1 MGNILDY
8 VSWRGDLPF
17 TQYGPN
23 EVDALIFSALS
34 YIPFRGKVLDS
45 PEQSVD
51 LREAAEE
58 FFASPEPIGYVRPEF
73 DLALLRSAAQSR
85 RFGGVKLTGYRE
97 VLNKERDT
105 QFAAVTFQ
113 LDDGSLYVSFRGTD
127 NTLVGW
133 KEDFSMCFRQEIPS
147 QKLAKQ
153 YLQEILMTHKGPVR
167 VSGHSKGGNVAV
179 YAVSQLPPVLRE
191 RIIRVYNQDGP
202 GFPEDFLENPG
213 YRSILPILVTQ
224 VPQGSVIGMILH
236 HLEPM
241 NVIKSSGSGIM
252 QHDAFTWEV
261 LGTELLREE
270 KLSENAV
277 FLQLTIET
285 WLKDTDVDT
294 RVRMVN
300 MLFELL
306 TTGDAEVTGDL
317 FLPKNLV
324 AYISRLRTSEIL
336 RKYLAEDLSSLFRA
350 AKKARLQLGKG
361 GKKDTKGLP
370 NKESVEQLNQIH
382 KEPM

>member
-34 YIPFRGKVLDS
+34 YIPFRGKVLEA
-45 PEQSVD
+45 PEKSVS

-73 DLALLRSAAQSR
+73 DLTLLRSAFQSR
-85 RFGGVKLTGYRE
+85 RFGEVTLTRYRE

-113 LDDGSLYVSFRGTD
+113 LEDGSMYVSFRGTD

-153 YLQEILMTHKGPVR
+153 YLQEVLMTHKGPVR

-191 RIIRVYNQDGP
+191 RVVKVYDQDGP
-202 GFPEDFLENPG
+202 GFPEDFLEDPG
-213 YRSILPILVTQ
+213 YRAILPILVTQ

-236 HLEPM
+236 HLEPLD
-241 NVIKSSGSGIM
+241 VIKSSGSGIM

-261 LGTELLREE
+261 VGTELLREE
-270 KLSENAV
+270 KLSDNAV

-300 MLFELL
+300 MLFDLL

-324 AYISRLRTSEIL
+324 AYISRLRTSEVL

-350 AKKARLQLGKG
+350 AKKARLRITRGEKTAAKEMPAKEKTGQL
-361 GKKDTKGLP
+361 D
-370 NKESVEQLNQIH
+370 QIH
-382 KEPM
+382 KETT

>member
-8 VSWRGDLPF
+8 VAWRGDLPF
-17 TQYGPN
+17 TLYGPN

-34 YIPFRGKVLDS
+34 YIPFRGKVREM
-45 PEQSVD
+45 PEKSVP
-51 LREAAEE
+51 LRQAAED

-73 DLALLRSAAQSR
+73 DLALLRSASQSR
-85 RFGGVKLTGYRE
+85 RFGDVKLTRYRE

-113 LDDGSLYVSFRGTD
+113 LEDGSLYVSFRGTD

-133 KEDFSMCFRQEIPS
+133 KEDFSMCFRREIPS

-153 YLQEILMTHKGPVR
+153 YLQEVLMTHKGPVR

-191 RIIRVYNQDGP
+191 RVVKVYDQDGP
-202 GFPEDFLENPG
+202 GFPEDFLEDPG
-213 YRSILPILVTQ
+213 YQAILPILVTQ

-236 HLEPM
+236 HLEPLD
-241 NVIKSSGSGIM
+241 VVKSSGSGIM
-252 QHDAFTWEV
+252 QHDAFSWEV
-261 LGTELLREE
+261 LGTKLIREE
-270 KLSENAV
+270 KLSDNAV

-285 WLKDTDVDT
+285 WLQDTDVDT

-300 MLFELL
+300 MLFDLL

-350 AKKARLQLGKG
+350 AKKARLRLAKG
-361 GKKDTKGLP
+361 EKKPAKMDFSKDTEDRLD
-370 NKESVEQLNQIH
+370 QIH
-382 KEPM
+382 KETT